1 MVQSCYL
8 GGNFTQTDSAEL
20 LIALYFALCNYPHGT
35 VSIHTIPIQIVLCT
49 ILMNIYGWKC
59 DVGLAG
65 KAEFL
70 VALQVLFA

>member
-8 GGNFTQTDSAEL
+8 GGNFTQTDGAEL

-35 VSIHTIPIQIVLCT
+35 VSIHTIPIQIAL
-49 ILMNIYGWKC
+49 LMNICWEC